1 MVQVKESLSKQYNQ
15 LFEIVP
21 PAAIRAV
28 DIKLSAVPDII
39 KLTLGEPDFAVPD
52 VVKEAVKK
60 AIDDNDSHYAPSQ
73 GTLALRQAISDYVHE
88 RLSGPVYDPESE
100 ISVTIGASEAIYDSL
115 SALFN
120 RGETILVP
128 TPTFCF
134 YQAEALRL
142 GLKVVEINTAPSY
155 LFTAEMFEKAIQEH
169 PEAKGLVLNF
179 PGNPTGVTYD
189 EEELKEL
196 ATAIKK
202 TDVLVISDEI
212 YAELTYGQTHK
223 SITNYIPEQTILIGG
238 LSKSHAMTGYRV
250 GYIAGPKALMKMV
263 GLAHSGVVT
272 TAPGPMMAGAL
283 AALTVAR
290 DAPKEMRD
298 IYQKRRD
305 IVLAGL
311 QEAGFTAPTPKGAF
325 YIFAKIPDF
334 LPQDDEAFVYELGE
348 KAKVGTIPGS
358 VFGAGGEGHIRISY
372 ATSTEQLEEAMKRVI
387 AYAKAAKEATELSPA
402 E

>member
-15 LFEIVP
+15 LFDIVP

-60 AIDDNDSHYAPSQ
+60 AVDDNDSHYAPSQ
-73 GTLALRQAISDYVHE
+73 GTLALRQAISDYIHE
-88 RLSGPVYDPESE
+88 CLSGPIYEPKSE

-189 EEELKEL
+189 EKEL
-196 ATAIKK
+196 QELAAAIKK
-202 TDVLVISDEI
+202 TDVLVLSDEI
-212 YAELTYGQTHK
+212 YAELTYGQTHQ
-223 SITNYIPEQTILIGG
+223 SITRYIPEQTILISG

-250 GYIAGPKALMKMV
+250 GFIAGPKALMKMV

-283 AALTVAR
+283 AALTVAK
-290 DAPKEMRD
+290 DAPKKMRD
-298 IYQKRRD
+298 TYQKRRD

-348 KAKVGTIPGS
+348 KAQVGTIPGS

-372 ATSTEQLEEAMKRVI
+372 ATSTEKLEEAMQRVI
-387 AYAKAAKEATELSPA
+387 AYAKTVKEATELSPA